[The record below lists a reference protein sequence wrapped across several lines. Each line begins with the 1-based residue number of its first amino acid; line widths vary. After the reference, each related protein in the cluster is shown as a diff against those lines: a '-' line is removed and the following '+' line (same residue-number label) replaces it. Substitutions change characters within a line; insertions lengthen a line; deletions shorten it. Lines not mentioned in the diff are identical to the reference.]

1 MIINGT
7 STNRIDP
14 FFLNEQ
20 YIQKLRDDRA
30 RLNQIV
36 GSAVFPKED
45 KQVLFNPN
53 ISTTTFQGSHN
64 CTTKQARQNKGQKIG
79 TETQNVTA
87 STFPPDLFKETA
99 NKRQWLCAE
108 RRESY
113 REKQKGIG
121 KSTWSCKTNDDQI
134 EKRSSDQIKKP
145 SKQPLEHKQDL
156 TIDKSSMLEVASG
169 AESDDDDIDSYLI
182 NI

>member
-14 FFLNEQ
+14 CFLNEQ

-79 TETQNVTA
+79 TETQRSLPRQFLQISSKKQQIKDNAYDFVQ
-87 STFPPDLFKETA
+87 KEEKVIEK
-99 NKRQWLCAE
+99 NKRELAKVPDHVKPMMI
-108 RRESY
+108 RL
-113 REKQKGIG
+113 KNDHLT
-121 KSTWSCKTNDDQI
+121 KSRNHQNNHLNI
-134 EKRSSDQIKKP
+134 
-145 SKQPLEHKQDL
+145 SK
-156 TIDKSSMLEVASG
+156 I
-169 AESDDDDIDSYLI
+169 
-182 NI
+182 